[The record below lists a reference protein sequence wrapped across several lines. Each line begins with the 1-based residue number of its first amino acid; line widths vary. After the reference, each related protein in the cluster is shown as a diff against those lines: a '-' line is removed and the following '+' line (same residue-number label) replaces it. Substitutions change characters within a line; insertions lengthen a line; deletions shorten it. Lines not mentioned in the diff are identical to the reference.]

1 MTNNTVSISFKG
13 IHHNMLKARKSY
25 NPRRTIALTP
35 KLMTAMRSRNLDV
48 LSKEQKEEMEIEEM
62 KK

>member
-1 MTNNTVSISFKG
+1 
-13 IHHNMLKARKSY
+13 MLKARKSY

-35 KLMTAMRSRNLDV
+35 KLMTAMRSRHLDV
-48 LSKEQKEEMEIEEM
+48 MSKEQKEEMEIEEM